1 MTFPKIIHQTW
12 KNKNILPKCI
22 SDNIDKWTNLNP
34 EYIHKFYD
42 DNDCKDILLKHFGF
56 KALLAFCIVN
66 AGAFKADLFRYAIL
80 YLEGGVYSD
89 VDLFPVVKLETIIN
103 DEYDFISV
111 KERDFKKPPVIGI
124 WQAFIACKPKCLIM
138 KQTLIESINNI
149 VDNFYPKKDTWN
161 DILSITGPSLLKKIV
176 DKSDM
181 NYKIKLFN
189 FNSESI
195 HEILDGN
202 SIIMKDKIDKSYNE
216 IRNSFKKLV
225 LEKKLYS
232 STLDSL
238 YNILKDKS
246 VVILTCGPSLN
257 EYDKEK
263 IKNFSKSKVVICI
276 KETINEFSDIC
287 DIFIANESRYR
298 DYDLNKYNCFK
309 IYQKGR
315 KIIKNKVD
323 HYDFIVEEDYD
334 YRKKSR
340 QLLIDKNFDNFTFD
354 NTPLRPWG
362 PGILYE
368 TVFYLCHHMGVK
380 NIYTIGWDL
389 IDNKMENITH
399 YFENNQNNYYRK
411 SLKFGKKC
419 EDCKYE
425 KYYEGKEFKDE
436 MKMVNQNIIH
446 MYDFFKKNEMN
457 IYVVGEQSYVNKHI
471 PRINL

>member
-1 MTFPKIIHQTW
+1 MKKKDVI
-12 KNKNILPKCI
+12 PKCV
-22 SDNIDKWTNLNP
+22 SDNINKWKNLNK
-34 EYIHKFYD
+34 EYTHKFYD
-42 DNDCKDILLKHFGF
+42 DDDCKNILLKHFGF
-56 KALLAFCIVN
+56 KALLAFCIVKS
-66 AGAFKADLFRYAIL
+66 GAFKADIFRYAIL

-89 VDLFPVVKLETIIN
+89 VDLFPIVKLETIIN

-111 KERDFKKPPVIGI
+111 NERDFHNPPVIGI

-138 KQTLIESINNI
+138 KQILIQSINNI
-149 VDNFYPKKDTWN
+149 VDNFYPDKRDTWN

-176 DKSDM
+176 NKSDM

-189 FNSESI
+189 FNSKNI
-195 HEILDGN
+195 YEILDGDR
-202 SIIMKDKIDKSYNE
+202 IIMKDKYDKSYL
-216 IRNSFKKLV
+216 KLQEKFV
-225 LEKKLYS
+225 NLVFYKKLYL

-238 YNILKDKS
+238 NNILNGKS

-263 IKNFSKSKVVICI
+263 IKTFSQNKVVICI

-309 IYQKGR
+309 IYQKGS
-315 KIIKNKVD
+315 KIFKNKVD
-323 HYDFIVEEDYD
+323 HYDFIVEEDYS
-334 YRKKSR
+334 YRKKKK

-399 YFENNQNNYYRK
+399 YFENNQDNYYRK
-411 SLKFGKKC
+411 SLKFGKNC
-419 EDCKYE
+419 EECKYE

-436 MKMVNQNIIH
+436 MRMVNQNIIY
-446 MYDFFKKNEMN
+446 MYDFFKKKE
-457 IYVVGEQSYVNKHI
+457 
-471 PRINL
+471 